1 MKILVD
7 TNVILDILLERE
19 DFYKES
25 HVALEKAI
33 INGDR
38 LYFSAASVTDVYYVI
53 KKKTGSQ
60 TIAIDAIKKMME
72 FLIITEVNEDSIIE
86 ALCSKI
92 NDYEDAVVDA
102 IASRIKV
109 DFILTRNVSDFKHSR
124 NNVVSPIDFFEY

>member
-33 INGDR
+33 VNGDR
-38 LYFSAASVTDVYYVI
+38 LYFSSASVTDVYYVV
-53 KKKTGSQ
+53 KKKTGSRE
-60 TIAIDAIKKMME
+60 IAIDAIKKMME

-86 ALCSKI
+86 ALCS
-92 NDYEDAVVDA
+92 
-102 IASRIKV
+102 S
-109 DFILTRNVSDFKHSR
+109 FS
-124 NNVVSPIDFFEY
+124 